1 MRSALAEGI
10 ILNLKSL
17 RKILGRIILF
27 WILILCE
34 SYLQKSHSSLSPL
47 LILTT
52 VTLDNF
58 LQKSKGKRDNTAKI
72 KSDGKSRLGLK
83 DVAVKLLLPE
93 LDAVEYLND
102 RKNNVRVAAYVRVST
117 RRQAKE
123 GSSLEAQQEELR
135 KLAISVGADVVY
147 WFIDAK
153 SGTSFSGR
161 KLSAIQRLAELGL
174 INKLLVGGI
183 DRLGRE
189 SCVLLSF
196 IITMRGL
203 GVTTVTPIEELDVKR
218 CEDLIIAAVKLIKA
232 EEENEDRIRAA
243 LRSRIYNF
251 KQKKWNMRIPFGYR
265 LTNDGW
271 IEKLP
276 EYSRVIK
283 DLFEYFKLVKDYGKT
298 ANYINIKYGKLIHRK
313 LNGESVKRLLCN
325 PVYIGR
331 PTCGGKRTRRF
342 FNDIEVEDPNLAVI
356 DNEIFE
362 EVREIIAK
370 KREKYE
376 RKEKPVEQLV
386 EALGEDVFEIFDGL
400 AFLCPRCG
408 SPMTKNGQTYKCP
421 KCNKQRRILK
431 KSEAVK
437 IAEWIL
443 NREKVIRAFQEILE
457 KADNVNDIIEK
468 FRRGDI
474 NMSLA

>member
-1 MRSALAEGI
+1 LA
-10 ILNLKSL
+10 
-17 RKILGRIILF
+17 
-27 WILILCE
+27 
-34 SYLQKSHSSLSPL
+34 
-47 LILTT
+47 T

-58 LQKSKGKRDNTAKI
+58 LQKSKGKRDSAAEI
-72 KSDGKSRLGLK
+72 KSDGNKSRLGLK

-102 RKNNVRVAAYVRVST
+102 GNDVRVAAYVRVST

-135 KLAISVGADVVY
+135 KLAISAGANVVY

-153 SGTSFSGR
+153 SGTSLSGR

-174 INKLLVGGI
+174 IKKLLIGAI

-203 GVTTVTPIEELDVKR
+203 GVITVTPNEELDVKR

-232 EEENEDRIRAA
+232 EEENKDRIRAA
-243 LRSRIYNF
+243 LRSKIYNF

-271 IEKLP
+271 IEKIP
-276 EYSRVIK
+276 EYSHVIK
-283 DLFEYFKLVKDYGKT
+283 DLFEYFKRVKNYGKT

-331 PTCGGKRTRRF
+331 PTCGGKKTRRF
-342 FNDIEVEDPNLAVI
+342 FNDIEVEDPNLAFI

-370 KREKYE
+370 KQEKYE
-376 RKEKPVEQLV
+376 RKEKPVKQLV